1 MEELTLKQYRRMVDE
16 VIEFR
21 NLNGKMPKYAVVDGC
36 KISRKDYLN
45 MIETVNKFLLE
56 TGRNPGIVK
65 IGSTPEKGYNNCEK
79 LIIR

>member
-21 NLNGKMPKYAVVDGC
+21 KLNGKMPKYAVVEGC

-45 MIETVNKFLLE
+45 MIENVNKFLLE
-56 TGRNPGIVK
+56 TGRNPGRVE
-65 IGSTPEKGYNNCEK
+65 IGSTHERGYKSCEF
-79 LIIR
+79 ITH